1 MDFKK
6 FFVKVRNKDLFNDS
20 YHHEKIFINLSDDDL
35 LELV

>member
-6 FFVKVRNKDLFNDS
+6 SFVKVRNKDLFNNS
-20 YHHEKIFINLSDDDL
+20 HHHEKIFINSNDDDL